1 MIFFSVSLDEVLFMW
16 YNWSNLRIDNFLLL
30 KEGRLYGMSYVY
42 IGISVLIALVLH
54 ELAHGFVSYKL
65 GDPTPK
71 ADGRLS
77 LNPLKH
83 LDPVGTICL
92 FFFGFGWAKPVM
104 IDYRYYKNKKL
115 GVALVSLAGPFVN
128 LLLGILGGFLLSII
142 DNYNLVMFFNTFM
155 TINVGLGLFNLI
167 PIPPLDGSKV
177 LAAILPKDIYD
188 IYMSYES
195 LGMILLLC
203 LMMFGTI
210 GTYLMGAVNIICNLI
225 LNMFSIF

>member
-30 KEGRLYGMSYVY
+30 KEGWLYGMSYVY

-128 LLLGILGGFLLSII
+128 LLLGILGGFLLSIT
-142 DNYNLVMFFNTFM
+142 DNYNLVMFFSTFM

-177 LAAILPKDIYD
+177 LAAILPKDTYD

-210 GTYLMGAVNIICNLI
+210 GTYLTGAVNIICNLI
-225 LNMFSIF
+225 LNMFSVF